1 MYSNRN
7 KYSTWNTSGQLSM
20 PPMTGSA
27 SAADASKSVAAP
39 SARPSKI
46 RRFLV
51 PAGIVVG
58 IAAVLALAYW
68 WLVGRFIQSTDDAYL
83 QADSVTVAPKVSG
96 YVTDVYVGDNV
107 PVKPGD
113 PLVRLD
119 SRQYQ
124 ATLDQARA
132 TIDARKA
139 DILRAQA
146 GIPQQRA
153 AIEQAKAQQQVAA
166 VNSRHAE
173 EEVQRYGPLAA
184 TGAESGDQLSV
195 LNNNREQARATL
207 TADAAALDQAQAR
220 MADLN
225 AQLMQAQAQLEVAQ
239 ASARQAQLDMQDTL
253 IRSSLA
259 GRIGDRTVRVG
270 QYAQPGTRMMTVVP
284 VQSIY
289 LTANFKETQVGRMR
303 AGQHASLH
311 VDALADGDLS
321 GVVDSFAP
329 GTGSQ
334 FALLPPENATGN
346 FTKIVQRVPVRI
358 RIDTDEQTRK
368 LLVPGLSVTVDVD
381 TRAARDDQAVES
393 AGHSHG

>member
-1 MYSNRN
+1 MFHPEYFW
-7 KYSTWNTSGQLSM
+7 TITM
-20 PPMTGSA
+20 PPATGSA
-27 SAADASKSVAAP
+27 SNADGTQGTTAP
-39 SARPSKI
+39 PARPSKV
-46 RRFLV
+46 RRFLI
-51 PAGIVVG
+51 PAGIVVAI
-58 IAAVLALAYW
+58 IAVVALVYW
-68 WLVGRFIQSTDDAYL
+68 WLVGRFMQSTDDAYL

-107 PVKPGD
+107 SVKAGE

-124 ATLDQARA
+124 AALDQAQA
-132 TIDARKA
+132 TIDTRKA

-146 GIPQQRA
+146 GVPQQRA
-153 AIEQAKAQQQVAA
+153 AIAQAKAQQQVAA
-166 VNSRHAE
+166 LNSRHAE
-173 EEVQRYGPLAA
+173 DEVRRYGPLAT

-195 LNNNREQARATL
+195 LTSNRDQARATL
-207 TADAAALDQAQAR
+207 AADTAALDQAQAR
-220 MADLN
+220 MADLD
-225 AQLMQAQAQLEVAQ
+225 AQLAQARAQLEAAQ
-239 ASARQAQLDMQDTL
+239 ASARQTQLDLQDTV
-253 IRSSLA
+253 IRSSLS

-270 QYAQPGTRMMTVVP
+270 QYVQPGTRMLTVVP

-289 LTANFKETQVGRMR
+289 LTANFKETQVGHMR
-303 AGQHASLH
+303 AGQRARLH
-311 VDALADGDLS
+311 IDALSDADLH

-368 LLVPGLSVTVDVD
+368 LLVPGLSVTVEVD
-381 TRAARDDQAVES
+381 TRPAHDDRAVAS
-393 AGHSHG
+393 AGNPHG

>member
-1 MYSNRN
+1 
-7 KYSTWNTSGQLSM
+7 M
-20 PPMTGSA
+20 PA
-27 SAADASKSVAAP
+27 
-39 SARPSKI
+39 
-46 RRFLV
+46 
-51 PAGIVVG
+51 VVVVV
-58 IAAVLALAYW
+58 IAAILALVYW
-68 WLVGRFIQSTDDAYL
+68 WLVGRFMQSTDDAYL

-107 PVKPGD
+107 SVKAGD

-124 ATLDQARA
+124 AALDQAQA

-139 DILRAQA
+139 DIQRAQA
-146 GIPQQRA
+146 GVPQQLA

-166 VNSRHAE
+166 LNNRHTE
-173 EEVQRYGPLAA
+173 DEVRRYGPLAT
-184 TGAESGDQLSV
+184 TGAESGDQLSILV
-195 LNNNREQARATL
+195 TNRDQAHATL
-207 TADAAALDQAQAR
+207 AADTAALDQAQAR
-220 MADLN
+220 MADLD
-225 AQLMQAQAQLEVAQ
+225 AQLAQARAQLEAAQ

-270 QYAQPGTRMMTVVP
+270 QYAQPGTRMMSVVP

-311 VDALADGDLS
+311 VDALSGADLR

-358 RIDTDEQTRK
+358 RIDTDAQTRK

-381 TRAARDDQAVES
+381 TRPAHTDQSVAT
-393 AGHSHG
+393 AGNHHG

>member
-1 MYSNRN
+1 
-7 KYSTWNTSGQLSM
+7 M
-20 PPMTGSA
+20 PTPTGSA
-27 SAADASKSVAAP
+27 SDADASKGAAAP
-39 SARPSKI
+39 AARPSKV
-46 RRFLV
+46 RRFLL
-51 PAGIVVG
+51 PAGVVLA
-58 IAAVLALAYW
+58 IAAVLAFAYW
-68 WLVGRFIQSTDDAYL
+68 WLVGRFMQSTDDAYL
-83 QADSVTVAPKVSG
+83 QADSVIVAPKVSG

-107 PVKPGD
+107 AVKAGD

-119 SRQYQ
+119 SHQYQ
-124 ATLDQARA
+124 AALDQAKA

-153 AIEQAKAQQQVAA
+153 AIEQAKAQQQVAT
-166 VNSRHAE
+166 VSVRHAQD
-173 EEVQRYGPLAA
+173 EVRRYEPLAK
-184 TGAESGDQLSV
+184 TGAESSDQLSV
-195 LNNNREQARATL
+195 LVNNRDQALATL
-207 TADAAALDQAQAR
+207 AADAAALAQAQGR
-220 MADLN
+220 MADLD
-225 AQLMQAQAQLEVAQ
+225 AQLAQTQAQLEAAE
-239 ASARQAQLDMQDTL
+239 ASARQAQLDLQDTL
-253 IRSSLA
+253 IRSSLD

-270 QYAQPGTRMMTVVP
+270 QYAQPGTRMMSVVP

-311 VDALADGDLS
+311 VDAFGDTDLH

-358 RIDTDEQTRK
+358 RIDADEQTRK

-381 TRAARDDQAVES
+381 TRPARGDQSTTTADNR
-393 AGHSHG
+393 HG

>member
-1 MYSNRN
+1 
-7 KYSTWNTSGQLSM
+7 M
-20 PPMTGSA
+20 PPMSGSA
-27 SAADASKSVAAP
+27 SDADASKGAAAQ

-46 RRFLV
+46 RRFLL
-51 PAGIVVG
+51 PAGIVLAIV
-58 IAAVLALAYW
+58 AVLALAYW

-107 PVKPGD
+107 SVKPGD

-124 ATLDQARA
+124 AALDQARA

-166 VNSRHAE
+166 VNSRHTE
-173 EEVQRYGPLAA
+173 DEVRRYGPLAA

-195 LNNNREQARATL
+195 LTNNRDQARATL

-225 AQLMQAQAQLEVAQ
+225 AQLLQAQAQLEVAQ
-239 ASARQAQLDMQDTL
+239 ASARQAQLDMQDTV

-259 GRIGDRTVRVG
+259 GRVGDRTVRVG

-311 VDALADGDLS
+311 VDALEDGDLN

-329 GTGSQ
+329 GTGSE

-381 TRAARDDQAVES
+381 TRPARNNQSQAT
-393 AGHSHG
+393 AGHGHG

>member
-1 MYSNRN
+1 M
-7 KYSTWNTSGQLSM
+7 
-20 PPMTGSA
+20 
-27 SAADASKSVAAP
+27 
-39 SARPSKI
+39 
-46 RRFLV
+46 
-51 PAGIVVG
+51 PAGIVVA
-58 IAAVLALAYW
+58 IAAVLALVYW
-68 WLVGRFIQSTDDAYL
+68 WFVGRFIQSTDDAYL

-107 PVKPGD
+107 SVKPGD

-124 ATLDQARA
+124 AALDQARA

-166 VNSRHAE
+166 VNSRHTE
-173 EEVQRYGPLAA
+173 DEVHRYEPLAA

-195 LNNNREQARATL
+195 LTNNRDQARATL

>member
-1 MYSNRN
+1 
-7 KYSTWNTSGQLSM
+7 M

-27 SAADASKSVAAP
+27 SAADASKSAAAP

-46 RRFLV
+46 RRFLM
-51 PAGIVVG
+51 PAGIVVA
-58 IAAVLALAYW
+58 IAAVLALVYW
-68 WLVGRFIQSTDDAYL
+68 WFVGRFIQSTDDAYL

-107 PVKPGD
+107 SVKPGD

-124 ATLDQARA
+124 AALDQARA

-166 VNSRHAE
+166 VNSRHTQD
-173 EEVQRYGPLAA
+173 EVHRYEPLAA

-195 LNNNREQARATL
+195 LTNNRDQARATL

-303 AGQHASLH
+303 AGQHARLH
-311 VDALADGDLS
+311 VDALEDGDLN

-358 RIDTDEQTRK
+358 RIDTDAQTRK
-368 LLVPGLSVTVDVD
+368 LLVPGLSVTVEVD
-381 TRAARDDQAVES
+381 THPARDDRSVTTT
-393 AGHSHG
+393 GNHHG

>member
-1 MYSNRN
+1 M
-7 KYSTWNTSGQLSM
+7 
-20 PPMTGSA
+20 
-27 SAADASKSVAAP
+27 
-39 SARPSKI
+39 
-46 RRFLV
+46 
-51 PAGIVVG
+51 PAGVVVA

-107 PVKPGD
+107 SVNPGD
-113 PLVRLD
+113 ALVRLD

-124 ATLDQARA
+124 AALDQARA

-146 GIPQQRA
+146 GIPQQQA

-166 VNSRHAE
+166 VNSRHSD
-173 EEVQRYGPLAA
+173 EEVRRYGPLAA

-195 LNNNREQARATL
+195 LTNNRDQASATL
-207 TADAAALDQAQAR
+207 TADAAALDQARAR

-253 IRSSLA
+253 IRSSLT
-259 GRIGDRTVRVG
+259 GRVGDRTVRVG

-303 AGQHASLH
+303 AGQHARLH
-311 VDALADGDLS
+311 VDALADGDLN

-358 RIDTDEQTRK
+358 RIDTDAQTRK

-381 TRAARDDQAVES
+381 TRPANDDRSVTT

>member
-1 MYSNRN
+1 
-7 KYSTWNTSGQLSM
+7 M
-20 PPMTGSA
+20 PTMTGSA
-27 SAADASKSVAAP
+27 SDADASKGAAP
-39 SARPSKI
+39 PARPSKI
-46 RRFLV
+46 RRFLM
-51 PAGIVVG
+51 PAGVVLA

-107 PVKPGD
+107 PVKVGD

-124 ATLDQARA
+124 AALDQAQA

-146 GIPQQRA
+146 GVPQQRA

-173 EEVQRYGPLAA
+173 DEVRRYGPLAT

-195 LNNNREQARATL
+195 LTTNRDQARATL

-259 GRIGDRTVRVG
+259 GRVGDRTVRVG

-289 LTANFKETQVGRMR
+289 LTANFKETQVGRLR
-303 AGQHASLH
+303 AGQRASLH
-311 VDALADGDLS
+311 VDALAVADLH

-358 RIDTDEQTRK
+358 RIDADANTRK

-381 TRAARDDQAVES
+381 TRPAHDDQSVTT
-393 AGHSHG
+393 AGNSHG

>member
-1 MYSNRN
+1 
-7 KYSTWNTSGQLSM
+7 M
-20 PPMTGSA
+20 PPTTGSA
-27 SAADASKSVAAP
+27 SGTDASQGVAAP
-39 SARPSKI
+39 TARPSKI
-46 RRFLV
+46 RRFLI
-51 PAGIVVG
+51 PAGIVLAIV
-58 IAAVLALAYW
+58 AVLALAYW
-68 WLVGRFIQSTDDAYL
+68 WLVGRFMQSTDDAYL

-107 PVKPGD
+107 AVKAGD

-119 SRQYQ
+119 GRQYQ
-124 ATLDQARA
+124 AALDQAQA

-153 AIEQAKAQQQVAA
+153 AIEQARAQQQVAA
-166 VNSRHAE
+166 LNSRHTE
-173 EEVQRYGPLAA
+173 EEVRRYAPLAT

-195 LNNNREQARATL
+195 LTTNRDQARAAL
-207 TADAAALDQAQAR
+207 AADSAALDQAQAR

-225 AQLMQAQAQLEVAQ
+225 AQLLQAQAQLEIAQ

-270 QYAQPGTRMMTVVP
+270 QYAQPGTRMMSVVP

-303 AGQHASLH
+303 AGQPASLH
-311 VDALADGDLS
+311 VDALEDTDLH

-358 RIDTDEQTRK
+358 RIDTDTQARK
-368 LLVPGLSVTVDVD
+368 LLVPGLSVTVKVD
-381 TRAARDDQAVES
+381 TRPARDDHS
-393 AGHSHG
+393 ATTADNHHG